1 MRLVVHC
8 SVSMAWFLDES
19 SVLAEATLAA
29 LEHMEAIVPCVW
41 PLEMANSLAV
51 HEREGRL
58 TAADVT
64 RALDLIR
71 KLSIAIEEET
81 SGGAVGE
88 ILALARTHQ
97 LSAYEASYL
106 ELAMRAGLK
115 LATLDTG
122 LREAAVRAGVKLFQP

>member
-1 MRLVVHC
+1 MRLVVDC
-8 SVSMAWFLDES
+8 SVTMAWFLDEG
-19 SVLAEATLAA
+19 SVLANAALAA

-64 RALDLIR
+64 RVLDLIR
-71 KLSIAIEEET
+71 ELSIAIEEET
-81 SGGAVGE
+81 SRRTVGE

-97 LSAYEASYL
+97 LSAYDASYL
-106 ELAMRAGLK
+106 ELAMRKGLK
-115 LATLDTG
+115 LATLDES
-122 LREAAVRAGVKLFQP
+122 LQEAAVHAGVKLFQP